1 MEPNQAAD
9 RSRRGGA
16 SGRRA
21 QRAAEARAGDAGSGP
36 SVTADDPSAVWSSF
50 CAREAKVTSA
60 NLQLRHFLG
69 DLDGLSVGQV
79 ETLQEMVRSLGLR
92 LEECRVHLAR
102 AQEREAV
109 TAHIALQLERGSGL
123 VGATLTAAGGGTSG
137 PSAVTLPRTAEEA
150 TGSKVLRLIVR
161 TQARF
166 RGIKARAEVR
176 LLMTR
181 PTCPKVVCA

>member
-1 MEPNQAAD
+1 MAPHTAMEPNPTAD

-137 PSAVTLPRTAEEA
+137 CGAECGSLSAATTEREHEQDSKSRPDGTRTFGESSIA
-150 TGSKVLRLIVR
+150 
-161 TQARF
+161 
-166 RGIKARAEVR
+166 
-176 LLMTR
+176 
-181 PTCPKVVCA
+181 